1 MQSVW
6 NLLMGLSDEAF
17 YIELVVIND
26 THII

>member
-1 MQSVW
+1 
-6 NLLMGLSDEAF
+6 MGLSDEAF